1 VLTSTIPVTL
11 TSRLPGG
18 AHLDADAGLVYDGA
32 GRFYDAA
39 LGLYLQPD
47 PFGAAP
53 EAPESLNRY
62 AAPGVSTFPT
72 VGSVPDSGHGH
83 AGLIVQYAGLIATLS
98 EIQNAL
104 DLNSA
109 KAGLGLVVAD
119 KLAPRLLKASLVER
133 LVEETVLSRVPKHM
147 RLEKMIDV
155 GLGATGVL
163 RNVVGDRAPVRASN
177 RFFSWLYGL
186 NTSWVEETV
195 LVPKMVP
202 SDARLRRLAGWL
214 AKDQWGQEALG
225 FGVGLIIDVGVQGI
239 SDLGMLWRG
248 ELTWG
253 QYGKRLGVEAVGS
266 GLGWTAGFIAVS
278 LLGLSNPVGI
288 AVAIIAS
295 TAFDLLVKPSIYDRA
310 GLNPRR

>member
-1 VLTSTIPVTL
+1 
-11 TSRLPGG
+11 
-18 AHLDADAGLVYDGA
+18 
-32 GRFYDAA
+32 
-39 LGLYLQPD
+39 
-47 PFGAAP
+47 
-53 EAPESLNRY
+53 
-62 AAPGVSTFPT
+62 
-72 VGSVPDSGHGH
+72 
-83 AGLIVQYAGLIATLS
+83 
-98 EIQNAL
+98 L

-133 LVEETVLSRVPKHM
+133 LVAETVLRRVPKHM

-163 RNVVGDRAPVRASN
+163 RNAMGDRAPVRASN

-186 NTSWVEETV
+186 NTSWVEKTV

-202 SDARLRRLAGWL
+202 SDAPLGRLAGWL
-214 AKDQWGQEALG
+214 AKDRWGLPAPMSDL
-225 FGVGLIIDVGVQGI
+225 GVGLAVDVGIQGI

-248 ELTWG
+248 ELTLP
-253 QYGKRLGVEAVGS
+253 QYGGRLVVEAAGS
-266 GLGWTAGFIAVS
+266 GVAWAAGALAVVAF
-278 LLGLSNPVGI
+278 GATGPVGV

-295 TAFDLLVKPSIYDRA
+295 MIIDLTIKPWVYEEM